1 MSYIS
6 AGVLAVILTFIGAV
20 VLVQG
25 TLWQQY
31 PMRASLHADVPA
43 YHYVLPH
50 QSPQHLDKLRGLP
63 PVVIT
68 AWVAENQ

>member
-1 MSYIS
+1 MSYVS
-6 AGVLAVILTFIGAV
+6 ASVLAMILTFIGAMV
-20 VLVQG
+20 MVQG

-31 PMRASLHADVPA
+31 PAQSSVAQDVPA
-43 YHYVLPH
+43 YHYLVPH
-50 QSPQHLDKLRGLP
+50 KSPTHLDQLQGLP